1 MYAGAMHD
9 HSPPAVRPLWASVAD
24 GFYVGSRDGSFLGY
38 VDRQA
43 DGSWR
48 AFDAAS
54 RPIGDHTDHHLAMEA
69 VTAGADA
76 EVIYGRQGDAG

>member
-1 MYAGAMHD
+1 MSDPERAA
-9 HSPPAVRPLWASVAD
+9 SRPLWASVAD

-38 VDRQA
+38 VDRQQ

-54 RPIGDHTDHHLAMEA
+54 RTVGDFSDHHRAMAA
-69 VTAGADA
+69 VTEAGPVSDVAG
-76 EVIYGRQGDAG
+76 EVGVPGAIR